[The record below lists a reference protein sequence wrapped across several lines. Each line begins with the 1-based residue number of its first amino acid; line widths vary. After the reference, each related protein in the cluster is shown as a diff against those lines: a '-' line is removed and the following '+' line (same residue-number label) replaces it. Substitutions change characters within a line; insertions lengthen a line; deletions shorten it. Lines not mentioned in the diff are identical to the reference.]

1 MTTNKYLSFIKANVI
16 SFLRSGAIVCLCV
29 SVFFIFNINAFNG
42 FALELSTAK
51 CPPAIV
57 KAVLYLGADVHAN
70 NDQALNIAVFRGQV
84 ETVKILLD
92 HGAGAGSDGYS
103 FLTTALMTGNIG
115 LAKILI
121 ERLNIKFKCSK
132 PWTFLAKG
140 WNEESVKF
148 INDQLKGVP
157 YECAPK
163 SKGSEKIENS
173 QGSH

>member
-1 MTTNKYLSFIKANVI
+1 MTINKHLSSIMTCII
-16 SFLRSGAIVCLCV
+16 SILRTWLICCLCA

-42 FALELSTAK
+42 FALELSTAR

-70 NDQALNIAVFRGQV
+70 NDQALNIAAFRGQV

-103 FLTTALMTGNIG
+103 FLSSALMAGNIG
-115 LAKILI
+115 IAKILI
-121 ERLNIKFKCSK
+121 ERLNIKFKCSIA
-132 PWTFLAKG
+132 WTYLEKG

-157 YECAPK
+157 YMCT
-163 SKGSEKIENS
+163 SKGIK
-173 QGSH
+173 Q